1 MALGIPL
8 QCVTVPTHESES
20 SAEVL
25 HGYHRND

>member
-1 MALGIPL
+1 MALGFPL
-8 QCVTVPTHESES
+8 QCATVPTSESES